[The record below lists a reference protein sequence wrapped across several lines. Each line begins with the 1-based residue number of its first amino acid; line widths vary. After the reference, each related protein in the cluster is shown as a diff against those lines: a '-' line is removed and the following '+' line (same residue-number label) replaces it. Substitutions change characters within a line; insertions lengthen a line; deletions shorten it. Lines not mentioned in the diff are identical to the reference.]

1 MAKEEIKYEEAL
13 DRLERIVK
21 QMENDELDIDVMGE
35 QLKQAQKLIKLCK
48 DKLTKADKEDFG
60 KDRLMESDCF

>member
-13 DRLERIVK
+13 ERLERIVK
-21 QMENDELDIDVMGE
+21 QMENDELDIDVIGE

-48 DKLTKADKEDFG
+48 DKLTKADNEIKKILEKID
-60 KDRLMESDCF
+60 

>member
-13 DRLERIVK
+13 DRLESIVK

-48 DKLTKADKEDFG
+48 DKLTKADNEIKKILEKID
-60 KDRLMESDCF
+60 

>member
-1 MAKEEIKYEEAL
+1 MAKEEIKYEKAL

-48 DKLTKADKEDFG
+48 DKLTKADNEIKKILEKID
-60 KDRLMESDCF
+60 

>member
-21 QMENDELDIDVMGE
+21 QMENDELDLDVMGE
-35 QLKQAQKLIKLCK
+35 QLKQAQKLNKLCK
-48 DKLTKADKEDFG
+48 DTLTKADNEIKRILEKID
-60 KDRLMESDCF
+60 

>member
-1 MAKEEIKYEEAL
+1 MEKEEIKYEEAL

-48 DKLTKADKEDFG
+48 DKLTKADNEIKKILEKID
-60 KDRLMESDCF
+60 

>member
-13 DRLERIVK
+13 ERLERIVK

-48 DKLTKADKEDFG
+48 AKLTKADNEIKRILEKID
-60 KDRLMESDCF
+60 

>member
-21 QMENDELDIDVMGE
+21 QIENDELDIDVMGE

-48 DKLTKADKEDFG
+48 DKLTKADNEIKRILEKID
-60 KDRLMESDCF
+60 

>member
-13 DRLERIVK
+13 ERLERIVK
-21 QMENDELDIDVMGE
+21 QMENDELDIDVIGE

-48 DKLTKADKEDFG
+48 DKLTKADNEIKRILEKID
-60 KDRLMESDCF
+60 

>member
-13 DRLERIVK
+13 ERLERIVK
-21 QMENDELDIDVMGE
+21 QMENDELDIDVIGE

-48 DKLTKADKEDFG
+48 DRLTKDFG
-60 KDRLMESDCF
+60 KDRLMESYCF

>member
-35 QLKQAQKLIKLCK
+35 QLRQAQKLIKLCK
-48 DKLTKADKEDFG
+48 DKLTKADNEIKKILEKID
-60 KDRLMESDCF
+60 

>member
-13 DRLERIVK
+13 ERLERIVK

-48 DKLTKADKEDFG
+48 DKLTKADNEIKRILEKID
-60 KDRLMESDCF
+60 

>member
-13 DRLERIVK
+13 DRLESIVK

-48 DKLTKADKEDFG
+48 DKLTKADNEIKRILEKID
-60 KDRLMESDCF
+60 

>member
-1 MAKEEIKYEEAL
+1 MAKEEIKYEDAL
-13 DRLERIVK
+13 NRLERIVK

-48 DKLTKADKEDFG
+48 DKLTKADNEIKRILEKID
-60 KDRLMESDCF
+60 

>member
-21 QMENDELDIDVMGE
+21 QMEYAELDIDVMGE

-48 DKLTKADKEDFG
+48 DKLTKADNEIKRILEKID
-60 KDRLMESDCF
+60 

>member
-13 DRLERIVK
+13 ERLERIVK

-35 QLKQAQKLIKLCK
+35 QLKQTQKLIKLCK
-48 DKLTKADKEDFG
+48 DKLTKADNEIKRILEKID
-60 KDRLMESDCF
+60 

>member
-48 DKLTKADKEDFG
+48 DKLTKADNEIKKILEKID
-60 KDRLMESDCF
+60 

>member
-48 DKLTKADKEDFG
+48 DNLTKADNEIKRILEKID
-60 KDRLMESDCF
+60 